1 MLRLDGQTIHNHPL
15 KFTENCLLPSETLMS
30 LLATDSPAAVS
41 DAVNP
46 PTSLLEQEARRVLLG
61 NPHLPA
67 NYRLDVREAGGG
79 LRLSGKV
86 DSYFHKQMA
95 QESLRD
101 LPGVTQIEN
110 LLEVLS

>member
-1 MLRLDGQTIHNHPL
+1 MSPPALSSQT
-15 KFTENCLLPSETLMS
+15 SAQAGS
-30 LLATDSPAAVS
+30 S
-41 DAVNP
+41 
-46 PTSLLEQEARRVLLG
+46 LEQEASRILVG

-67 NYRLDVREAGGG
+67 NYRLDVCEASGG
-79 LRLSGKV
+79 LRLSGTV

-101 LPGVTQIEN
+101 LPGVKRIEN

>member
-1 MLRLDGQTIHNHPL
+1 
-15 KFTENCLLPSETLMS
+15 MS
-30 LLATDSPAAVS
+30 LLATDSPTPISHV
-41 DAVNP
+41 VNH
-46 PTSLLEQEARRVLLG
+46 PTSLLEQEARRVLRG

-67 NYRLDVREAGGG
+67 NYRLDVREADGG

-101 LPGVTQIEN
+101 LPGITQIEN

>member
-1 MLRLDGQTIHNHPL
+1 
-15 KFTENCLLPSETLMS
+15 MS
-30 LLATDSPAAVS
+30 LPANDSPFAIS
-41 DAVNP
+41 DAVSP

-67 NYRLDVREAGGG
+67 NYRLDVRETGGG

-86 DSYFHKQMA
+86 DSFFHKQMA

-101 LPGVTQIEN
+101 LPGVNQIEN

>member
-1 MLRLDGQTIHNHPL
+1 MSARPPSSRNLVL
-15 KFTENCLLPSETLMS
+15 FT
-30 LLATDSPAAVS
+30 LAASA
-41 DAVNP
+41 
-46 PTSLLEQEARRVLLG
+46 EARRVLRG

-67 NYRLDVREAGGG
+67 NYRLDVREADGG

>member
-1 MLRLDGQTIHNHPL
+1 MSPPSLSAQT
-15 KFTENCLLPSETLMS
+15 SAQAGS
-30 LLATDSPAAVS
+30 S
-41 DAVNP
+41 
-46 PTSLLEQEARRVLLG
+46 LEQEASRILVG

-67 NYRLDVREAGGG
+67 NYRLDVCEASGG

-101 LPGVTQIEN
+101 LPGVKRIEN

>member
-1 MLRLDGQTIHNHPL
+1 
-15 KFTENCLLPSETLMS
+15 MS
-30 LLATDSPAAVS
+30 LLDTDAPAAISNAVS
-41 DAVNP
+41 P
-46 PTSLLEQEARRVLLG
+46 PTSLLEQKARRMLLG

-101 LPGVTQIEN
+101 LPGVNQIEN

>member
-1 MLRLDGQTIHNHPL
+1 MHDSPP
-15 KFTENCLLPSETLMS
+15 KCVENCLDPSEMLMS
-30 LLATDSPAAVS
+30 LLDTDSPAAISNAVS
-41 DAVNP
+41 P
-46 PTSLLEQEARRVLLG
+46 PTSLLEQKARRMLLG

-101 LPGVTQIEN
+101 LPGVNQIEN